1 MNRTIRLALQVTAAQ
16 DAALQETASQFTSAF
31 NAACNAGWNANTK
44 NGVALHRLCY
54 RSNKVSHPGLVSDLV
69 IQANNKASEALRSVF
84 ALRKKGGK
92 VSCPQASACPPR
104 YNHHTAVVKWDKL
117 EVRLS
122 TAGGRMTIPFVL
134 PEHYAKYAGGRTL
147 TADLMFKKGRWF
159 LHVAVELPD
168 THPIASDEAVGVDLG
183 LNRPAVT
190 STAKFLGKR
199 HWREVERRYFR
210 LRRSLQTKGT
220 KSAKRHLKKLSG
232 KVNRFRKDC
241 DHVLSR
247 RIVDSVAPGTTIVV
261 ENLTNIRTGT
271 KQRGRESRRRMHSW
285 SFDQLRSFLEYKGEE
300 KGCRVEGVDPRH
312 TSQRCFKCGHT
323 ARNNRRSQARFVCRE
338 CGYEVN
344 ADLNAARNIA
354 WKYLAGGGKT
364 ATGEPLS
371 TGLSSG
377 DPAPTSLGL

>member
-1 MNRTIRLALQVTAAQ
+1 MNRTIRLALLATPEQVAAFTETAA
-16 DAALQETASQFTSAF
+16 LFTSAF
-31 NAACNAGWNANTK
+31 NAACAVGWAANTK
-44 NGVALHRLCY
+44 NGVAIHRLCY
-54 RSNKVSHPGLVSDLV
+54 RTSKDAHPGLVSDLV

-84 ALRKKGGK
+84 ALRKKGRK
-92 VSCPQASACPPR
+92 VSCPRASACPPR
-104 YNHHTAVVKWDKL
+104 YNHHTATVKWDKS

-122 TAGGRMTIPFVL
+122 TAGGRMTLPFVL

-147 TADLMFKKGRWF
+147 TADLIHKKGRWF

-168 THPIASDEAVGVDLG
+168 VQPVVSDAVVGIDLG

-210 LRRSLQTKGT
+210 LRRSLQAKGT
-220 KSAKRHLKKLSG
+220 KSAKRHLKRLSG
-232 KVNRFRKDC
+232 KVNRFRRDC

-247 RIVDSVAPGTTIVV
+247 RIADSVAPGTTIVV
-261 ENLTNIRTGT
+261 ENLVNIRKGT

-285 SFDQLRSFLEYKGEE
+285 SFAQLRSFLEYKGEE
-300 KGCRVEGVDPRH
+300 KGCHVEGVDPRH

-344 ADLNAARNIA
+344 ADLNGARNIA
-354 WKYLAGGGKT
+354 WKYLVSSGKT
-364 ATGEPLS
+364 AAGGPLS
-371 TGLSSG
+371 TGLSRPDPG
-377 DPAPTSLGL
+377 DASLGL